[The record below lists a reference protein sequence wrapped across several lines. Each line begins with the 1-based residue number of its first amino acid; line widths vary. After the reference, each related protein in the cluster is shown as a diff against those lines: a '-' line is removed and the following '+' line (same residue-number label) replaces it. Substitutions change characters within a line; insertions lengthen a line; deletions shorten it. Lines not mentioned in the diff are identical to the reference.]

1 MLQFVLEHVG
11 KVVDSLYVKV
21 CSLYFFL
28 VVIFDILSDMT
39 GTNLNGYNCVIHLP
53 FSWVEYG
60 FILCDQL
67 VIRHTTTMDGIKK
80 ATVDGSLASDRDSQ
94 TYSDLSCP

>member
-11 KVVDSLYVKV
+11 KVVDSLYAKV

-39 GTNLNGYNCVIHLP
+39 GTVTI
-53 FSWVEYG
+53 V
-60 FILCDQL
+60 
-67 VIRHTTTMDGIKK
+67 
-80 ATVDGSLASDRDSQ
+80 
-94 TYSDLSCP
+94 